1 MGDSMFS
8 GIDQQSLSVKG
19 IIVQVRYFPGATTND
34 MYDYIKPLLKKV
46 PDKKSLLHIGTNNA
60 PNNTSKTILDN
71 MLSLKTFVEK
81 ALRHSKVCL
90 AKVKRNDIGKATLT
104 VNKVNEH
111 LSALKLDIVDSSIIN
126 ATSLNRNGLHL
137 NETGTSKLANN
148 FI

>member
-1 MGDSMFS
+1 
-8 GIDQQSLSVKG
+8 
-19 IIVQVRYFPGATTND
+19 
-34 MYDYIKPLLKKV
+34 
-46 PDKKSLLHIGTNNA
+46 
-60 PNNTSKTILDN
+60 
-71 MLSLKTFVEK
+71 MLSLKSFIEK
-81 ALRHSKVCL
+81 TLRQSKVCI